1 MPRQKRA
8 IPEIN
13 AGSMADIAFLLLI
26 FFLVTTSIDSDKGI
40 AIKLP
45 PKLDK
50 TQVLQKIHERNI
62 FEVLINS
69 QNQLLVEGEYME
81 LSALCDAAKRFIS
94 NKEGNPALSERPDKA
109 IISLKND
116 VSTTYEAYLQVQNE
130 LKRAYNELRDE
141 ASRAKY
147 GVAFDDLAKGSEREQ
162 DILTLYPQKIS
173 EAEPEDIFKD

>member
-50 TQVLQKIHERNI
+50 TQVLQKIQERNI

-147 GVAFDDLAKGSEREQ
+147 GVAFDDLAKGSESEQ

>member
-40 AIKLP
+40 AVKLP

-50 TQVLQKIHERNI
+50 TQVLQKIQERNI

-81 LSALCDAAKRFIS
+81 LSALCDAVKRFIS

>member
-50 TQVLQKIHERNI
+50 TQVLQKIQERNI

-94 NKEGNPALSERPDKA
+94 NKEGNPVLSERPDKA

>member
-50 TQVLQKIHERNI
+50 TQVLQKIQERNI

-69 QNQLLVEGEYME
+69 QNQLLVEGEYVE

>member
-50 TQVLQKIHERNI
+50 TQVLQKIQERNI